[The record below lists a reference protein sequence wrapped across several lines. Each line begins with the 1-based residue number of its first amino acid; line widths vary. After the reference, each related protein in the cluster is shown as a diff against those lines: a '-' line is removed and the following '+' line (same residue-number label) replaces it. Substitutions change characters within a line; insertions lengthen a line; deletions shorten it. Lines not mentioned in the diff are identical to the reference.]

1 MSTQAA
7 RSIRLT
13 HTSAQQGFRLLELP
27 RELLGIL
34 SSDDAPLLELKS
46 TPTAPDENSTEGEQE
61 YINLCTPTQTY
72 RVRQVQSSNSIHVLR
87 PSQGLHG
94 NPTSDGA
101 DNNENEEE
109 LGLAESVTSIAKCSS
124 TLELH
129 MPREEFSA
137 IPFLLKV
144 LKVYNRLSS
153 DGDVPVH
160 ADMDVDV
167 GMGMGD
173 SETLP
178 SGKNGRGGRS
188 IKDRIFADIP
198 VSQAQCEK
206 AWNHLCAF
214 IYDNASRGH
223 QEGPCWRPAPLVK
236 LDVWKRMVEGAVL
249 QDINLEKQFLVDDLW
264 KALLDDDGIA
274 EPEKGPFPRDL
285 FDAVI
290 RRVCESD
297 QQGFDSGRKWAS
309 IDRATC
315 VQWVGETYLEAM
327 APMEDSA
334 IGRSEFLNAWKDHLP
349 ESWRDGVALTELPD
363 GSYRCPDPTTIYYM
377 DYSERQR
384 AKKLPAEK
392 NAVAAA
398 KKTRNWHELF
408 KNQRRR

>member
-1 MSTQAA
+1 MLLCTSASYILLPLFLYSTSVQKLQLCELHLQLSLDA
-7 RSIRLT
+7 SK
-13 HTSAQQGFRLLELP
+13 HTSFVHPATSYKLTT
-27 RELLGIL
+27 
-34 SSDDAPLLELKS
+34 SSYKTSRLELKS

-297 QQGFDSGRKWAS
+297 QQGFDSGRK
-309 IDRATC
+309 C
-315 VQWVGETYLEAM
+315 EFYL
-327 APMEDSA
+327 P
-334 IGRSEFLNAWKDHLP
+334 FLCFC
-349 ESWRDGVALTELPD
+349 R
-363 GSYRCPDPTTIYYM
+363 
-377 DYSERQR
+377 
-384 AKKLPAEK
+384 K
-392 NAVAAA
+392 NMVY
-398 KKTRNWHELF
+398 
-408 KNQRRR
+408 